1 MKRKR
6 ISITV
11 DTEPYEAL
19 RVLTKKLGWR
29 DNWLSLEIDKLV
41 AGLLVVAAQAAKD
54 VEEQV
59 EMTEEEAKKRYEDLM
74 RKIIESK
81 K

>member
-1 MKRKR
+1 MSRKR
-6 ISITV
+6 INITV
-11 DTEPYEAL
+11 DKEPYEAL
-19 RVLTKKLGWR
+19 RALTKKLGWR

-54 VEEQV
+54 AEEQV
-59 EMTEEEAKKRYEDLM
+59 EMTEEEAKKRYESLM
-74 RKIIESK
+74 RQILESK